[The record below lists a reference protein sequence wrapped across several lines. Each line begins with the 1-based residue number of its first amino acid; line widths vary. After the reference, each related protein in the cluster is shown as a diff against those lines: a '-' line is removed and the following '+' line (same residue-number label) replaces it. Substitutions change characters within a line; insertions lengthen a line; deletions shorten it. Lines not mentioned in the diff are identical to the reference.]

1 MSFCEG
7 VWQQALPLRRAIL
20 DLPFNRDLA
29 AGTLPRETFQ
39 FYMLQ
44 DSLYLDGYSR
54 ALSLLAA
61 RAPETDMMLEFAQ
74 AAQVALVVE
83 RSLHESVFK
92 EYGLD
97 RSVIDAAE
105 PSPTCLGYINFL
117 IAAAHQASFEEAVAA
132 VLPCFWVYE
141 EVGNTVHD
149 RATPDNPYRA
159 WIDAYASE
167 EFAAAVRRVIDITDR
182 LALHASPKAVA
193 GMTQAFIRSV
203 QYEWMFWDSA
213 YTRQTWPV

>member
-7 VWQQALPLRRAIL
+7 LWQQALPRRTAIL
-20 DLPFNRDLA
+20 DLPFNRELA

-54 ALSLLAA
+54 ALSLLSA

-83 RSLHESVFK
+83 RSLHESVFRD
-92 EYGLD
+92 YGLD
-97 RSVIDAAE
+97 RSVVEAAE
-105 PSPTCLGYINFL
+105 PSPTCLGYVNFL
-117 IAAAHQASFEEAVAA
+117 IATAHQASIEEAVAA

-141 EVGNTVHD
+141 EVGNAIHE
-149 RATPDNPYRA
+149 RAAAGNPYRA

-167 EFAAAVRRVIDITDR
+167 EFAAAVRRVIGITDR
-182 LALHASPKAVA
+182 LALHASPKVAA
-193 GMTQAFIRSV
+193 GMTRAFMRSV
-203 QYEWMFWDSA
+203 QYEWLFWDSA
-213 YTRQTWPV
+213 YTRERWPV

>member
-1 MSFCEG
+1 MSFCED
-7 VWQQALPLRRAIL
+7 VWKQVLHKRTLIL
-20 DLPFNRDLA
+20 DMPFNRELA

-54 ALSLLAA
+54 ALALLAA

-83 RSLHESVFK
+83 RSLHESVFR

-97 RSVIDAAE
+97 QAVIDAAE
-105 PSPTCLGYINFL
+105 PSPACLGYVNFL
-117 IAAAHQASFEEAVAA
+117 IATAHQASIEEAVAA

-149 RATPDNPYRA
+149 RAVSANPYQA
-159 WIDAYASE
+159 WIDAYASD
-167 EFAAAVRRVIDITDR
+167 EFAAAVRRVIAITDR
-182 LALHASPKAVA
+182 LALHASPRTIERMAR
-193 GMTQAFIRSV
+193 AFGRSV

-213 YTRQTWPV
+213 YRREAWPV

>member
-1 MSFCEG
+1 MSFCEE
-7 VWQQALPLRRAIL
+7 VWRQAQPRRTAIL
-20 DLPFNRDLA
+20 DLPFNRALA
-29 AGTLPRETFQ
+29 DGTLPRETFQ

-54 ALSLLAA
+54 ALSLLSA

-83 RSLHESVFK
+83 RSLHEGVFRD
-92 EYGLD
+92 YGLD
-97 RSVIDAAE
+97 QFVVDAAE
-105 PSPTCLGYINFL
+105 PSPTCLAYVNFL
-117 IAAAHQASFEEAVAA
+117 LATAHQASLEEAVAA

-141 EVGNTVHD
+141 EVGNHVHG
-149 RATPDNPYRA
+149 RAHPDNPYRA

-167 EFAAAVRRVIDITDR
+167 EFASAVRRVIDITDR
-182 LALHASPKAVA
+182 LALHASPRQVA
-193 GMTQAFIRSV
+193 GMTRAFMRSV

-213 YTRQTWPV
+213 YAREAWPV